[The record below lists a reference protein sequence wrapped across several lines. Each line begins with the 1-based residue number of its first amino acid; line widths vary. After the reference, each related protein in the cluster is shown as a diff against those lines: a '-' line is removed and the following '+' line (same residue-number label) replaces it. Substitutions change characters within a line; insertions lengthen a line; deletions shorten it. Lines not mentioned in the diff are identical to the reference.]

1 MMHKSNHNVALY
13 QASGYKDQE
22 YKVFGNGKVLKI
34 ATICTQV
41 TTKQKFP
48 IQPFIPSLGMYTSV
62 MSHWCI

>member
-1 MMHKSNHNVALY
+1 MHKSNHNVALY
-13 QASGYKDQE
+13 QASGYKE

-41 TTKQKFP
+41 TTKQKFL
-48 IQPFIPSLGMYTSV
+48 IQPFILSLGMYTSV